1 MFTFSNALS
10 LLRAPLALLYAIG
23 RPDVRLAV
31 VLAAA
36 LTDVVDGYLAR
47 RYRHTT
53 KLGAIL
59 DPVMD
64 KFFVF
69 FILGIL
75 YHEGRILDWQV
86 IAMLSRDIAIAFF
99 GGLLFFSGELK
110 SYTVQSVYSGKLMTA
125 LQFCVIFALSM
136 YYTLPS
142 IVYVIFF
149 ILGPVVL
156 FELFFTLK
164 TKVEKI

>member
-1 MFTFSNALS
+1 MFTFSNILS
-10 LLRAPLALLYAIG
+10 LLRGPLALLYAIG
-23 RPDVRLAV
+23 RPDVRIAV
-31 VLAAA
+31 VLGAA

-47 RYRHTT
+47 RYKVTT
-53 KLGAIL
+53 KVGAIL

-75 YHEGRILDWQV
+75 FSEGRILDWQV

-99 GGLLFFSGELK
+99 GGLLFFLGRLK
-110 SYTVQSVYSGKLMTA
+110 DYHYQSVYAGKLMTA
-125 LQFCVIFALSM
+125 MQFCVIFALSM
-136 YYTLPS
+136 HYTLPS
-142 IVYVIFF
+142 IVYVTFF
-149 ILGPVVL
+149 MLGPIVL

-164 TKVEKI
+164 TKPEKG